1 MGRPPC
7 LPIPLPKCL
16 GTSVMEHGDYLGN
29 SSLLVLSESSGAG
42 DTATLAARCTPSA
55 VQHSLERAPHRL
67 SSNSRWCMHVAGGY
81 WWEKEAHFTL
91 LQALYTADFEELPL
105 KYDICEV
112 LSKLG
117 GSDPDTSS
125 TVRITGLLCL

>member
-1 MGRPPC
+1 M
-7 LPIPLPKCL
+7 
-16 GTSVMEHGDYLGN
+16 
-29 SSLLVLSESSGAG
+29 
-42 DTATLAARCTPSA
+42 
-55 VQHSLERAPHRL
+55 
-67 SSNSRWCMHVAGGY
+67 
-81 WWEKEAHFTL
+81 EKEAHLTL